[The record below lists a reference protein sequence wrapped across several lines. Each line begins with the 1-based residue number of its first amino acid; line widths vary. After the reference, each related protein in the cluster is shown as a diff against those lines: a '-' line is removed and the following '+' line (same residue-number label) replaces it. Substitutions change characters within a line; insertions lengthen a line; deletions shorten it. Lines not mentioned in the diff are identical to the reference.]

1 MARNPELTK
10 LWTDAWVSVA
20 AGATRPDLPAT
31 VDAAMTGYTDTGLL
45 DGEAGIG
52 EERSSDRTE
61 HFGWG
66 AGIVKVGNRNFKVSG
81 TFTPLEDND
90 EIRSILWG
98 PGSNATALFMPKPV
112 YRWLAFETLDDVG
125 EKERLFTVRPAEL
138 WIPNNNRNES
148 DISKWEVQY
157 TLFADGTQKIFDRQV
172 AVTP

>member
-1 MARNPELTK
+1 MARNPDNAK

-20 AGATRPDLPAT
+20 TGPTRPTLPAT
-31 VDAAMTGYTDTGLL
+31 IDAVLPVDYVDTGLL

-66 AGIVKVGNRNFKVSG
+66 AGIVKVGNRNFKVAG
-81 TFTPLEDND
+81 TFTPLEDNV

-98 PGSNATALFMPKPV
+98 PGSSATALYMPKPV
-112 YRWLAFETLDDVG
+112 YRWLAFETLDDAAK
-125 EKERLFTVRPAEL
+125 KERLFTTRPAEL

-157 TLFADGTQKIFDRQV
+157 TLFADGTGKIFDRQV
-172 AVTP
+172 AA